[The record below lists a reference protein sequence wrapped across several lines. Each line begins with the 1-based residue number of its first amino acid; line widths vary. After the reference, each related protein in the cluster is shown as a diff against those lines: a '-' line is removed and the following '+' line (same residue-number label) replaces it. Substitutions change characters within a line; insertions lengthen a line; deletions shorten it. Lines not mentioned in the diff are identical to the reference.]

1 MSNNQDFDLLKPVT
15 TSPQRP
21 RHQVRRSIT
30 ELSSPIKQ
38 PRHHHLHHLHQR
50 KDRDS
55 DDHTPQS
62 ANPMLLHLPRGS
74 FELPRSEGTTPY
86 ASSEANLR
94 IGMLNPSSDDT
105 IRSTK
110 PTVLVPTPITE
121 EELAR
126 EQREKVASSLA
137 GLRKSLVELG
147 NFSTTTTMRLDDT
160 YYSVLERLGM
170 LQSTIVSL
178 RELTNMSQE
187 LDESFKAES
196 QGLVDELEQQAD
208 SFGHFDDQQRRIEEL
223 QGRIHAGRDM
233 VETLSKRV
241 DVVRERIEGWERAD
255 MEWQEKTRK
264 RLKTIWIITSV
275 VIFSLILILVV
286 AQYAPSSEN
295 ISGVLD
301 LASNNGKGQP
311 DLSNVVGNQTMN
323 AASMADEVREALGNR
338 KPNDSTGNGVLRA
351 LDEL

>member
-1 MSNNQDFDLLKPVT
+1 MSKNQDLDLLKPVT

-21 RHQVRRSIT
+21 HHQVRRSIT
-30 ELSSPIKQ
+30 ELSSPIKLS
-38 PRHHHLHHLHQR
+38 RHHHLHHIHQR
-50 KDRDS
+50 KDRDN

-62 ANPMLLHLPRGS
+62 AGPMLLHLPRGS

-86 ASSEANLR
+86 ANSETNLKFS
-94 IGMLNPSSDDT
+94 MLSPTSDDAT
-105 IRSTK
+105 RSAK
-110 PTVLVPTPITE
+110 PTTLATTSVTQ

-126 EQREKVASSLA
+126 EQKERVESSLA

-147 NFSTTTTMRLDDT
+147 NFSTATTMRLDET
-160 YYSVLERLGM
+160 YYSVLERLGI
-170 LQSTIVSL
+170 LQSTLVSL
-178 RELTNMSQE
+178 KELTSMSQE

-196 QGLVDELEQQAD
+196 QGLVDELEQQAG

-223 QGRIHAGRDM
+223 QGRIHAGRDT

-264 RLKTIWIITSV
+264 RLKIIWIITSV

-295 ISGVLD
+295 IPGVPD
-301 LASNNGKGQP
+301 LTSSNAQGQP
-311 DLSNVVGNQTMN
+311 DLSNLIGNQTMN
-323 AASMADEVREALGNR
+323 AAPMVDEVREALSSR
-338 KPNDSTGNGVLRA
+338 KANESTGNGVLRA